1 MCFILI
7 VCVIFLFCY
16 NLICMNVC
24 VWYKYNI
31 TLYNLIIR
39 KYYYMY
45 LHCYHVI
52 ITVCYKVSNSKKKK
66 K

>member
-1 MCFILI
+1 MYEC
-7 VCVIFLFCY
+7 
-16 NLICMNVC
+16 VC

-39 KYYYMY
+39 KYYYMCV
-45 LHCYHVI
+45 HCYHAI

-66 K
+66 KKKKVDVIIVQAFN